1 MDWTDQPATWKQIKY
16 LRQLGCKPDH
26 PLSKTEAS
34 KLIRDF
40 GGQPETSAAL
50 EKKTSGERIEQGT
63 AYDFRQMVEKAKQT
77 LAETKRDDIEK
88 AQQDLALA
96 IAKRQGF
103 WADTCRDQG
112 RVLVAS
118 MAAHEF
124 YQKYGCRFEVP
135 TLKDVQCILDALDS
149 AMPFWDRDHPE
160 LFYQTLELNF
170 HELLRRP

>member
-1 MDWTDQPATWKQIKY
+1 MNWTDQPATWKQIKY
-16 LRQLGCKPDH
+16 LRQLGYKPDH
-26 PLSKTEAS
+26 PLTKTEAS
-34 KLIRDF
+34 TLIRDF
-40 GGQPETSAAL
+40 GGEPEASAPEGKNTFA
-50 EKKTSGERIEQGT
+50 EGTEQRK
-63 AYDFRQMVEKAKQT
+63 AYDFRLMVEKAKRT
-77 LAETKRDDIEK
+77 LAETKGDDIEK
-88 AQQDLALA
+88 AKPDVGLA

-103 WADTCRDQG
+103 WADTCRDEG

-135 TLKDVQCILDALDS
+135 TFKAVQYILDALDS

-170 HELLRRP
+170 PELLRRP